1 MILHERVQEASRLA
15 NIELRNKED
24 GRAMVS
30 QKELQDDGEAVGD
43 EELVNKLGKR
53 KKKPQ
58 G

>member
-30 QKELQDDGEAVGD
+30 QKELQDDGEADGD